1 MEAWIVSSGQH
12 EVLGTLRSEQN
23 PGPDSRPPCPH
34 PSRQPWVSPDPQHLN
49 PDPAQKRPPQPRGGK
64 RGLEEQSV
72 HPRGQVW
79 GGVLDPEPGK
89 AEVPT
94 SVLSDAR
101 HCRRRPPRTSGAAA
115 ASWVW
120 RGSLEPPCAIQTPT
134 SLQNLSLGTWFLC
147 FCCWS
152 HEVSY

>member
-1 MEAWIVSSGQH
+1 MSRIQALTADHPAPTPAGSHGSPQ
-12 EVLGTLRSEQN
+12 TLSTSTLTRGCTEET
-23 PGPDSRPPCPH
+23 
-34 PSRQPWVSPDPQHLN
+34 
-49 PDPAQKRPPQPRGGK
+49 PPQPRGGK

-72 HPRGQVW
+72 HPRGQVCV
-79 GGVLDPEPGK
+79 GVLDPEPGK